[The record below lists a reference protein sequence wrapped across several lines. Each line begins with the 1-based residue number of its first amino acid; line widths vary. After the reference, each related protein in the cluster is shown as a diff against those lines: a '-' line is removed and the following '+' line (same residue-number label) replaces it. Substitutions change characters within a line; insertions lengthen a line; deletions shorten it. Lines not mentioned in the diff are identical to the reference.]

1 MVGWIE
7 PGGLAGGPGAS
18 SSVFSVLSR
27 TPALPRLG
35 AGPCTAEA
43 AAGGHLLLARGGWWW
58 PRDRQVAEPEEL
70 VRLERGAQARAPWEI
85 TRVFPLPNAREEKGG
100 TGGAATGPRPQ
111 AASQQGRDHDIT
123 PSRRGRDFTGHARQ
137 RGQTAQPE
145 PRQPGQDRS
154 RAAAPL
160 YMWPGPWA
168 PLSDTLL
175 HGVHGHVVVVAAHG
189 QVRLRGEGRVSGEW

>member
-43 AAGGHLLLARGGWWW
+43 AAGWHLLLARGGWWW

-85 TRVFPLPNAREEKGG
+85 TRVFPLPNAREEKGVREEQRRALGLRPRLSREG
-100 TGGAATGPRPQ
+100 TMTSRRHAAGGTSRATRDSEGRQRSRSLGSQVRTGPGQRPLCTCGL
-111 AASQQGRDHDIT
+111 A
-123 PSRRGRDFTGHARQ
+123 RGRRYLTRFSTEYTD
-137 RGQTAQPE
+137 
-145 PRQPGQDRS
+145 
-154 RAAAPL
+154 
-160 YMWPGPWA
+160 M
-168 PLSDTLL
+168 
-175 HGVHGHVVVVAAHG
+175 
-189 QVRLRGEGRVSGEW
+189 